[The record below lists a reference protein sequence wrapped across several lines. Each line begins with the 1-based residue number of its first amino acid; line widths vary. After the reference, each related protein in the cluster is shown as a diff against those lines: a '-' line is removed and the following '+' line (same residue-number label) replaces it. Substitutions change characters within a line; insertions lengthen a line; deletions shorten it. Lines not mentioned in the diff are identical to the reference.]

1 MAMIERYTNTKMKT
15 IWTDESKFS
24 NFLKVE
30 LASLQA
36 LCQLGLVP
44 SEAVTLIKAKAK
56 VNLARI
62 QELEEITKHDVIAFT
77 RCVDETLGE
86 EKRWFH
92 YGLTSTDV
100 VDSAN
105 ALALKQ
111 ANQII
116 KEDLER
122 FLKLLKE
129 KALIYK
135 NTPCVG
141 RTHGIHAEVTSFG
154 LKWVN
159 WYDELRRNT
168 KNFILACQAVE
179 VVKLSGAVGNYTEI
193 PFEVEALVA
202 EELGL
207 GFADISTQVLSRDRY
222 STYIYS
228 LAAIASTIEKIATEI
243 RGLSR
248 TEIKEVEEF
257 FASGQKGSSAMPHKR
272 NPIASE
278 NMCGIARIVRSYV
291 APAIENNA
299 LWHER
304 DISHSSCERIIL
316 PDVTILIDYMLTRY
330 YKVLDKLMVFP
341 DQMIKNIWLTRGLVF
356 SGQVLACLIK
366 KGLSREESYDLVQNA
381 AFISHDKEV
390 DFIEVLKFSK
400 VSKYLTIPEMEQC
413 LSIEYALRNV
423 EKIYRRVFE
432 CDE

>member
-36 LCQLGLVP
+36 LSQLGLVP

-316 PDVTILIDYMLTRY
+316 PDATILIDYMLTRY

-381 AFISHDKEV
+381 AFVSHDKEV

-423 EKIYRRVFE
+423 EKIYRS
-432 CDE
+432 

>member
-1 MAMIERYTNTKMKT
+1 M
-15 IWTDESKFS
+15 
-24 NFLKVE
+24 
-30 LASLQA
+30 
-36 LCQLGLVP
+36 
-44 SEAVTLIKAKAK
+44 
-56 VNLARI
+56 
-62 QELEEITKHDVIAFT
+62 
-77 RCVDETLGE
+77 
-86 EKRWFH
+86 
-92 YGLTSTDV
+92 
-100 VDSAN
+100 DSAN

-316 PDVTILIDYMLTRY
+316 PDATILIDYMLTRY

-413 LSIEYALRNV
+413 LSIEYALEMLKNLQKGV
-423 EKIYRRVFE
+423 
-432 CDE
+432 